1 MNKENRTAFIQ
12 SARMAIAFEFKSR
25 HSFKGGRFT
34 PRENIADAV
43 QVIRRMERGQA

>member
-1 MNKENRTAFIQ
+1 MTTENRIAFTQ

-43 QVIRRMERGQA
+43 KIIRRMEGGEA